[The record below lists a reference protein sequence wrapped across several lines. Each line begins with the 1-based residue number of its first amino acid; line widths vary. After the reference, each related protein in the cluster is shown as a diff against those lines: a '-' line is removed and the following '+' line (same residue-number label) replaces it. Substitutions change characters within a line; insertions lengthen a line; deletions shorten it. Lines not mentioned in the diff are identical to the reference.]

1 VPDTLLTQQEQLTL
15 HVIDGACKWDMV
27 SDEQRLLHSLGKSQ
41 GVLFNDIRVYYV
53 NKIRTPSGNLEAVW
67 LKWIVAKMIQT
78 EGIFSRFRGE

>member
-41 GVLFNDIRVYYV
+41 GVLFNDDSFLLNGCAGYV
-53 NKIRTPSGNLEAVW
+53 PQRPAVA
-67 LKWIVAKMIQT
+67 V
-78 EGIFSRFRGE
+78 